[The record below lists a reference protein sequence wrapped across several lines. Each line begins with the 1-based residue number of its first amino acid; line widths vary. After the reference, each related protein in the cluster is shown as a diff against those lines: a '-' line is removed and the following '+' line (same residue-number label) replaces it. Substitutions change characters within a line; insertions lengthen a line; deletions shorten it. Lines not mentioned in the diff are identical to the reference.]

1 VFSFFF
7 SFVPVVWQLDINN
20 RWRIAMAHRSI
31 IVLAILVCFAF
42 LLLRGHYFLSSLVLA
57 GIYAI
62 SVLGIVLLVG
72 LSGQYSLGHAAFFG
86 IGAYSSALLTRNG
99 IHPVVA
105 LAVSVVFTS
114 AVAAAV
120 AIPLARLQGYV
131 LSVAT
136 LAFGLVVFSILNGW
150 RAVTLGPSGITD
162 IPPISVF
169 GFAFKGEIPNYWLIW
184 IVALL
189 SLWGAF
195 NLWRSR
201 AGQAMLAVKR
211 DEAAAAAMGIN
222 VAYVKVQ
229 IFVLSAA
236 LAAVAGCFYASYV
249 SFIAPERFG
258 MIASFELLLAALL
271 GGIGTPVGA
280 VVGALLLVA
289 LPEIVAPLRD
299 FKIIFYG
306 IVFISVSLYFPQG
319 IAGVVGQAA
328 LRARGRRMQQLVDDS
343 TRERVESTVEPVNS

>member
-1 VFSFFF
+1 
-7 SFVPVVWQLDINN
+7 
-20 RWRIAMAHRSI
+20 MAHRSI
-31 IVLAILVCFAF
+31 IVLAILVLFAF
-42 LLLRGHYFLSSLVLA
+42 FLLRGNYFLSSLVLA

-86 IGAYSSALLTRNG
+86 IAAYASAILTRNG
-99 IHPVVA
+99 VHSVAA
-105 LAVSVVFTS
+105 LAASVGFTS
-114 AVAAAV
+114 VVAAAV

-136 LAFGLVVFSILNGW
+136 LAFGLVVFSIMNGW
-150 RAVTLGPSGITD
+150 RAVTFGPSGITD
-162 IPPISVF
+162 IPPISAF
-169 GFAFKGEIPNYWLIW
+169 GFPFKGEASNYWLIW
-184 IVALL
+184 ITALL
-189 SLWGAF
+189 SLWGAS

-211 DEAAAAAMGIN
+211 DEPAAAAMGIN
-222 VAYVKVQ
+222 VAYVKVK

-236 LAAVAGCFYASYV
+236 LAALAGCFYASYV

-258 MIASFELLLAALL
+258 MIASFELLLGALL
-271 GGIGTPVGA
+271 GGIGTPVGS
-280 VVGALLLVA
+280 VLGALLLVA

-306 IVFISVSLYFPQG
+306 IVFIAVSLYFPQG
-319 IAGVVGQAA
+319 IAGVVGQIA
-328 LRARGRRMQQLVDDS
+328 LGIRQRRMRQLTDDS
-343 TRERVESTVEPVNS
+343 TRKRAENTVEAVHS

>member
-1 VFSFFF
+1 
-7 SFVPVVWQLDINN
+7 
-20 RWRIAMAHRSI
+20 MAHRSVI
-31 IVLAILVCFAF
+31 FLATLVVCAF
-42 LLLRGHYFLSSLVLA
+42 FLLRGHYFLSSLVLA

-86 IGAYSSALLTRNG
+86 IAAYASAILTGNG
-99 IHPVVA
+99 VHPVVA
-105 LAVSVVFTS
+105 LTAAVAFTS
-114 AVAAAV
+114 VVAAAV
-120 AIPLARLQGYV
+120 AFPLARLQGYV

-136 LAFGLVVFSILNGW
+136 LAFGLVVFSVMNGW
-150 RAVTLGPSGITD
+150 RDVTLGPSGITD
-162 IPPISVF
+162 IPPISAF
-169 GFAFKGEIPNYWLIW
+169 GFAFKGEIPNYWLVW
-184 IVALL
+184 TTALL
-189 SLWGAF
+189 GLWGAF

-211 DEAAAAAMGIN
+211 DEAGAAAMGIN

-258 MIASFELLLAALL
+258 MFASFELLLTALL
-271 GGIGTPVGA
+271 GGVGTPIGA
-280 VVGALLLVA
+280 VLGALLLIA

-306 IVFISVSLYFPQG
+306 IVFIAVSLYFPQG
-319 IAGVVGQAA
+319 IAGVAGQVA
-328 LRARGRRMQQLVDDS
+328 LRARERRMRQ
-343 TRERVESTVEPVNS
+343 PVNPSARKTAEEHR